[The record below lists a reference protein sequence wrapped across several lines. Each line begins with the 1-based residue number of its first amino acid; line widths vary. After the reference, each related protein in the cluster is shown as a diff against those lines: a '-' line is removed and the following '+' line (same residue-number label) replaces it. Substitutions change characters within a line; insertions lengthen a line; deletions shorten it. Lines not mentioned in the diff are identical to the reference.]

1 MIKIKTNKE
10 FVSYL
15 KTLLNRNTVYMWGEF
30 GRLVTNNTIDGKKKQ
45 YPSHY
50 DDTKVKYLKSLVGK
64 NYYAYDCAGLIKSYF
79 MSDYGNKKVSYIV
92 GYDKD
97 AYGITVG
104 NASEKGDI
112 STLPEEEGV
121 LLYMK
126 GHCGVYIGDGKVIE
140 CTSNQK
146 ISGIKYGKVCISN
159 LSARPWKTWT
169 KSKWLS
175 YVKDEPVIVKEDEI
189 KEEPKIEEPD
199 ISEPIVEP
207 EVKEPINNDN
217 EDVNK
222 DVTNKGDNTEIKED
236 KKTLFERIWQFILK
250 ILDLIKVKK

>member
-1 MIKIKTNKE
+1 
-10 FVSYL
+10 
-15 KTLLNRNTVYMWGEF
+15 MWGEF
-30 GRLVTNNTIDGKKKQ
+30 GRLVTNNTIDSKRKQ

-79 MSDYGNKKVSYIV
+79 MSDYGNKKVNYIAS
-92 GYDKD
+92 YDKD

-104 NASEKGDI
+104 TASEKGDI

-146 ISGIKYGKVCISN
+146 ISGIKYGKVCVSN

-175 YVKDEPVIVKEDEI
+175 YVKDEPEIIKEDVIKEAI
-189 KEEPKIEEPD
+189 PKEEPKIEELKEPGIVDNNEVKPD
-199 ISEPIVEP
+199 IPA
-207 EVKEPINNDN
+207 
-217 EDVNK
+217 
-222 DVTNKGDNTEIKED
+222 ED
-236 KKTLFERIWQFILK
+236 KNEVVKGKTKTLFEKIWHFILK
-250 ILDLIKVKK
+250 IFDLLKVKK

>member
-1 MIKIKTNKE
+1 
-10 FVSYL
+10 
-15 KTLLNRNTVYMWGEF
+15 MWGEF
-30 GRLVTNNTIDGKKKQ
+30 GRLVTNNTIDGKKRQ

-50 DDTKVKYLKSLVGK
+50 DDAKVKYLKCLVGK
-64 NYYAYDCAGLIKSYF
+64 DYYAYDCAGLIKSYF
-79 MSDYGNKKVSYIV
+79 MSDYGNKKVSYIA

-97 AYGITVG
+97 AYGITVS

-126 GHCGVYIGDGKVIE
+126 GHCGVYIGEGKVIE

-175 YVKDEPVIVKEDEI
+175 YMKDEPEIIKEDEI
-189 KEEPKIEEPD
+189 KDEPKIEEPKA
-199 ISEPIVEP
+199 P
-207 EVKEPINNDN
+207 EVTDN
-217 EDVNK
+217 IEVKPDIPVDDKKEDV
-222 DVTNKGDNTEIKED
+222 KEET
-236 KKTLFERIWQFILK
+236 KTLFEKIWEFVLK
-250 ILDLIKVKK
+250 ILDLLKVKK

>member
-1 MIKIKTNKE
+1 
-10 FVSYL
+10 
-15 KTLLNRNTVYMWGEF
+15 MWGEF

-79 MSDYGNKKVSYIV
+79 MSDYGNKKVSYIA

-97 AYGITVG
+97 AYEITVG
-104 NASEKGDI
+104 TASEKGDI
-112 STLPEEEGV
+112 SVLPEEEGV

-159 LSARPWKTWT
+159 LSARSWKTWT

-175 YVKDEPVIVKEDEI
+175 YVKNEPEIVKEDEI
-189 KEEPKIEEPD
+189 KEEPKIEEPKTLEVYDNKEVKPD
-199 ISEPIVEP
+199 ITVEDKKE
-207 EVKEPINNDN
+207 EVKE
-217 EDVNK
+217 E
-222 DVTNKGDNTEIKED
+222 T
-236 KKTLFERIWQFILK
+236 KTLFEKIWEFILK
-250 ILDLIKVKK
+250 ILGLLKVKK

>member
-1 MIKIKTNKE
+1 M
-10 FVSYL
+10 SYL
-15 KTLLNRNTVYMWGEF
+15 KTLLDRNTVYMWGEF

-79 MSDYGNKKVSYIV
+79 MSDYGNKKVNYIV
-92 GYDKD
+92 SYDKD

-104 NASEKGDI
+104 TASEKDDI
-112 STLPEEEGV
+112 STLPEMEGL

-126 GHCGVYIGDGKVIE
+126 GHCGVYIGNGKVIE
-140 CTSNQK
+140 CTSNQG
-146 ISGIKYGKVCISN
+146 ISGIKYGKVCVSN

-175 YVKDEPVIVKEDEI
+175 YITDEPIIDKEDEEV
-189 KEEPKIEEPD
+189 KEEPKIEEPKIEEPVNTDSVDGKTD
-199 ISEPIVEP
+199 ISS
-207 EVKEPINNDN
+207 
-217 EDVNK
+217 
-222 DVTNKGDNTEIKED
+222 ED
-236 KKTLFERIWQFILK
+236 KTDAEKNDAKNLYGKVWQFILK
-250 ILDLIKVKK
+250 IINLLKSRK

>member
-1 MIKIKTNKE
+1 
-10 FVSYL
+10 
-15 KTLLNRNTVYMWGEF
+15 MWGEF

-79 MSDYGNKKVSYIV
+79 MSDYGNKKVNYIV
-92 GYDKD
+92 SYDKD

-104 NASEKGDI
+104 TASEKGDI

-175 YVKDEPVIVKEDEI
+175 YIKDEPEIIKDDEI
-189 KEEPKIEEPD
+189 KDEPKIEEPKAPEVTDNIKVKPD
-199 ISEPIVEP
+199 ISSDDKKED
-207 EVKEPINNDN
+207 VKE
-217 EDVNK
+217 E
-222 DVTNKGDNTEIKED
+222 T
-236 KKTLFERIWQFILK
+236 KTLFEKILEFILK
-250 ILDLIKVKK
+250 ILDLLKVKK

>member
-1 MIKIKTNKE
+1 
-10 FVSYL
+10 
-15 KTLLNRNTVYMWGEF
+15 MWGEF

-79 MSDYGNKKVSYIV
+79 MSDFGNKKVSYIA

-104 NASEKGDI
+104 TASEKGDI

-175 YVKDEPVIVKEDEI
+175 YVKNEPEIVKEDEI
-189 KEEPKIEEPD
+189 KEEPKIEEPKAPEVTDNIEAKPD
-199 ISEPIVEP
+199 ISSDDKKED
-207 EVKEPINNDN
+207 VKE
-217 EDVNK
+217 E
-222 DVTNKGDNTEIKED
+222 T
-236 KKTLFERIWQFILK
+236 KTLFEKIWEFILK
-250 ILDLIKVKK
+250 ILGLFM

>member
-1 MIKIKTNKE
+1 
-10 FVSYL
+10 
-15 KTLLNRNTVYMWGEF
+15 MWGEF

-64 NYYAYDCAGLIKSYF
+64 DYYAYDCAGLIKSYF
-79 MSDYGNKKVSYIV
+79 MSDYGNKKVSYIAD
-92 GYDKD
+92 YDKD

-104 NASEKGDI
+104 TASEKGDI

-126 GHCGVYIGDGKVIE
+126 GHCGVYIGEGKVIE

-175 YVKDEPVIVKEDEI
+175 YIKDEPEIIKEDEI
-189 KEEPKIEEPD
+189 KDEPKIEEPKAPEVTDNIKVKPD
-199 ISEPIVEP
+199 ISSDDKKED
-207 EVKEPINNDN
+207 VKE
-217 EDVNK
+217 E
-222 DVTNKGDNTEIKED
+222 T
-236 KKTLFERIWQFILK
+236 KTLFEKIWEFILK
-250 ILDLIKVKK
+250 ILDLLKVKK

>member
-1 MIKIKTNKE
+1 
-10 FVSYL
+10 
-15 KTLLNRNTVYMWGEF
+15 MWGEF
-30 GRLVTNNTIDGKKKQ
+30 GRLVTNNTIDSKKKQ

-79 MSDYGNKKVSYIV
+79 MSDYGNKKVNYIV
-92 GYDKD
+92 SYDKD

-104 NASEKGDI
+104 TASEKGDI

-175 YVKDEPVIVKEDEI
+175 YVKNEPEIVKEDEI
-189 KEEPKIEEPD
+189 KEEVPKEEPKIEEP
-199 ISEPIVEP
+199 EPP
-207 EVKEPINNDN
+207 S
-217 EDVNK
+217 
-222 DVTNKGDNTEIKED
+222 
-236 KKTLFERIWQFILK
+236 
-250 ILDLIKVKK
+250 

>member
-1 MIKIKTNKE
+1 MPWKWEVIRIKTNKE

-79 MSDYGNKKVSYIV
+79 MSDYGNKKVNYIV
-92 GYDKD
+92 SYDKD

-104 NASEKGDI
+104 TASEKGDI
-112 STLPEEEGV
+112 SSLPEEEGV

-126 GHCGVYIGDGKVIE
+126 GHCGVYIGDGKVVE

-146 ISGIKYGKVCISN
+146 ISGVKYGKVCVSN
-159 LSARPWKTWT
+159 LSDRPWKTWT

-175 YVKDEPVIVKEDEI
+175 YVNDEPVIDKEEI
-189 KEEPKIEEPD
+189 KEEPKVEEPKIDDSKVQEPD
-199 ISEPIVEP
+199 ID
-207 EVKEPINNDN
+207 KKD
-217 EDVNK
+217 EDIK
-222 DVTNKGDNTEIKED
+222 PSVTED
-236 KKTLFERIWQFILK
+236 KIEENTKTLFEKIWAFILK
-250 ILDLIKVKK
+250 ILDLLKVKK

>member
-30 GRLVTNNTIDGKKKQ
+30 GRLVTNNTIDSKKKQ

-79 MSDYGNKKVSYIV
+79 MSDYGNKKVNYIV
-92 GYDKD
+92 SYDKD

-104 NASEKGDI
+104 TASEKGDI

-175 YVKDEPVIVKEDEI
+175 YVKNEPEIVKEDEI
-189 KEEPKIEEPD
+189 KEEVPKEEPKIEEPKTLEGTDNKEVKPD
-199 ISEPIVEP
+199 IPVEDKKE
-207 EVKEPINNDN
+207 EVKE
-217 EDVNK
+217 E
-222 DVTNKGDNTEIKED
+222 T
-236 KKTLFERIWQFILK
+236 KTLFEKIWEFILK
-250 ILDLIKVKK
+250 ILDLFM

>member
-79 MSDYGNKKVSYIV
+79 MSDYGNKKVNYIV
-92 GYDKD
+92 SYDKD

-104 NASEKGDI
+104 TASEKGDI

-146 ISGIKYGKVCISN
+146 ISGIKYGKVCIGR
-159 LSARPWKTWT
+159 LGLK
-169 KSKWLS
+169 
-175 YVKDEPVIVKEDEI
+175 
-189 KEEPKIEEPD
+189 
-199 ISEPIVEP
+199 
-207 EVKEPINNDN
+207 
-217 EDVNK
+217 VN
-222 DVTNKGDNTEIKED
+222 GY
-236 KKTLFERIWQFILK
+236 LM
-250 ILDLIKVKK
+250 

>member
-1 MIKIKTNKE
+1 
-10 FVSYL
+10 
-15 KTLLNRNTVYMWGEF
+15 MWGEF

-64 NYYAYDCAGLIKSYF
+64 DYYAYDCAGLIKSYF
-79 MSDYGNKKVSYIV
+79 MSDYGNKKVSYIA

-126 GHCGVYIGDGKVIE
+126 GHCGVYIGEGKVIE

-175 YVKDEPVIVKEDEI
+175 YIKDEPEIIKDDEI
-189 KEEPKIEEPD
+189 KDEPKIEEPKAPEVTDNIKVKPD
-199 ISEPIVEP
+199 ISSDDKKED
-207 EVKEPINNDN
+207 VKE
-217 EDVNK
+217 E
-222 DVTNKGDNTEIKED
+222 T
-236 KKTLFERIWQFILK
+236 KTLFEKILEFILK
-250 ILDLIKVKK
+250 ILDLLKVKK

>member
-1 MIKIKTNKE
+1 MIRIKTNKE

-15 KTLLNRNTVYMWGEF
+15 KTLLDRNTVYMWGEF

-50 DDTKVKYLKSLVGK
+50 DDTKVKYLKNLVGK

-79 MSDYGNKKVSYIV
+79 MSDYGNKKVNYIV

-104 NASEKGDI
+104 TASEKGNI
-112 STLPEEEGV
+112 STLPEMEGV

-126 GHCGVYIGDGKVIE
+126 GHCGVYIGNEKVIE

-146 ISGIKYGKVCISN
+146 VSGIKYGKVCVSN

-175 YVKDEPVIVKEDEI
+175 YITSEPITDKKEEEI
-189 KEEPKIEEPD
+189 KEEPKIEEPVDTDVVDVKTD
-199 ISEPIVEP
+199 IPSQDKTD
-207 EVKEPINNDN
+207 EVKDA
-217 EDVNK
+217 
-222 DVTNKGDNTEIKED
+222 TA
-236 KKTLFERIWQFILK
+236 TLFEKIWQFILK
-250 ILDLIKVKK
+250 IINLLKSKK

>member
-1 MIKIKTNKE
+1 
-10 FVSYL
+10 
-15 KTLLNRNTVYMWGEF
+15 MWGEF
-30 GRLVTNNTIDGKKKQ
+30 GRLVTNNTIDGKKRQ

-64 NYYAYDCAGLIKSYF
+64 DYYAYDCAGLIKSYF
-79 MSDYGNKKVSYIV
+79 MSDYGNKKVSYIA

-126 GHCGVYIGDGKVIE
+126 GHCGVYIGEGKVIE

-175 YVKDEPVIVKEDEI
+175 YMKDEPEIIKEDEI
-189 KEEPKIEEPD
+189 KDEPKIEEPKAPEVTDNKEVKPD
-199 ISEPIVEP
+199 IPVEDKKE
-207 EVKEPINNDN
+207 EVKE
-217 EDVNK
+217 ETK
-222 DVTNKGDNTEIKED
+222 S
-236 KKTLFERIWQFILK
+236 LFEKIWEFILK
-250 ILDLIKVKK
+250 IFDLLKVKK

>member
-1 MIKIKTNKE
+1 
-10 FVSYL
+10 
-15 KTLLNRNTVYMWGEF
+15 MWGEF

-64 NYYAYDCAGLIKSYF
+64 DYYAYDCAGLIKSYF

-146 ISGIKYGKVCISN
+146 ISGIKYGKVCKSN

-175 YVKDEPVIVKEDEI
+175 YIKDEPEIIKEDEI
-189 KEEPKIEEPD
+189 KDETKIEEPKAPEVTDNIEAKPD
-199 ISEPIVEP
+199 ISSDDKKE
-207 EVKEPINNDN
+207 EVKE
-217 EDVNK
+217 E
-222 DVTNKGDNTEIKED
+222 T
-236 KKTLFERIWQFILK
+236 KTLFEKIWEFVLK
-250 ILDLIKVKK
+250 ILDLLKVKK

>member
-1 MIKIKTNKE
+1 
-10 FVSYL
+10 
-15 KTLLNRNTVYMWGEF
+15 MWGEF

-79 MSDYGNKKVSYIV
+79 MSDYGNKKVSYIAD
-92 GYDKD
+92 YDKD
-97 AYGITVG
+97 AYGITIG

-126 GHCGVYIGDGKVIE
+126 GHCGVYIGEGKVIE

-175 YVKDEPVIVKEDEI
+175 YMKDEPEIIKEDEI
-189 KEEPKIEEPD
+189 KDEPKIEEPKA
-199 ISEPIVEP
+199 P
-207 EVKEPINNDN
+207 EVSDN
-217 EDVNK
+217 IEVKPDIPV
-222 DVTNKGDNTEIKED
+222 ED
-236 KKTLFERIWQFILK
+236 KKEEVTEKTKSLFEKIWEFVLK
-250 ILDLIKVKK
+250 ILDLLKVKK

>member
-1 MIKIKTNKE
+1 
-10 FVSYL
+10 
-15 KTLLNRNTVYMWGEF
+15 MWGEF
-30 GRLVTNNTIDGKKKQ
+30 GRLVTNNTIDGKKRQ

-64 NYYAYDCAGLIKSYF
+64 DYYAYDCAGLIKSYF
-79 MSDYGNKKVSYIV
+79 MSDYGNKKVSYIAD
-92 GYDKD
+92 YDKD
-97 AYGITVG
+97 AYGITIG

-126 GHCGVYIGDGKVIE
+126 GHCGVYIGEGKVIE

-175 YVKDEPVIVKEDEI
+175 YMKDEPEIIKEDEI
-189 KEEPKIEEPD
+189 KDEPKIEEPKA
-199 ISEPIVEP
+199 P
-207 EVKEPINNDN
+207 EVSDN
-217 EDVNK
+217 IEVKPDIPV
-222 DVTNKGDNTEIKED
+222 ED
-236 KKTLFERIWQFILK
+236 KKEEVTEKTKSLFEKIWEFVLK
-250 ILDLIKVKK
+250 ILDLLKVKK

>member
-15 KTLLNRNTVYMWGEF
+15 KTLLDRNTVYMWGEF
-30 GRLVTNNTIDGKKKQ
+30 GRLVTNNTIDSKRKQ

-79 MSDYGNKKVSYIV
+79 MSDYGNKKVNYIAS
-92 GYDKD
+92 YDKD

-104 NASEKGDI
+104 TASEKGDI

-146 ISGIKYGKVCISN
+146 ISGIKYGKVCVSN

-175 YVKDEPVIVKEDEI
+175 YVKDEPEIIKEDVIKEAI
-189 KEEPKIEEPD
+189 PKEEPKIEELKEPGIVDNNEVKPD
-199 ISEPIVEP
+199 IPA
-207 EVKEPINNDN
+207 
-217 EDVNK
+217 
-222 DVTNKGDNTEIKED
+222 ED
-236 KKTLFERIWQFILK
+236 KNEVVKGKTKTLFEKIWHFILK
-250 ILDLIKVKK
+250 IFDLLKVKK

>member
-1 MIKIKTNKE
+1 
-10 FVSYL
+10 
-15 KTLLNRNTVYMWGEF
+15 
-30 GRLVTNNTIDGKKKQ
+30 
-45 YPSHY
+45 
-50 DDTKVKYLKSLVGK
+50 
-64 NYYAYDCAGLIKSYF
+64 
-79 MSDYGNKKVSYIV
+79 MSDYGNKKVSYIA

-104 NASEKGDI
+104 TASEKGDI

-175 YVKDEPVIVKEDEI
+175 YVKNEPEIVKEDEI
-189 KEEPKIEEPD
+189 KEEPKIEEPKTLEVTDNKEVKPD
-199 ISEPIVEP
+199 IPVEDKKE
-207 EVKEPINNDN
+207 EVKE
-217 EDVNK
+217 E
-222 DVTNKGDNTEIKED
+222 T
-236 KKTLFERIWQFILK
+236 KTLFEKIWEFILK
-250 ILDLIKVKK
+250 ILDLLKVKK

>member
-15 KTLLNRNTVYMWGEF
+15 KTLLDRNTVYMWGEF
-30 GRLVTNNTIDGKKKQ
+30 GRLVTNNTIDSKRKQ

-79 MSDYGNKKVSYIV
+79 MSDYGNKKVNYIAS
-92 GYDKD
+92 YDKD

-104 NASEKGDI
+104 TASEKGNI

-146 ISGIKYGKVCISN
+146 ISRIKYGKVCVSN

-169 KSKWLS
+169 RSKWLS
-175 YVKDEPVIVKEDEI
+175 YVKDEPEIIKEDEI
-189 KEEPKIEEPD
+189 KEDIPKEEPKIEEP
-199 ISEPIVEP
+199 
-207 EVKEPINNDN
+207 KEPGIVDNNEVMPDIPAEDKN
-217 EDVNK
+217 EDV
-222 DVTNKGDNTEIKED
+222 KGKI
-236 KKTLFERIWQFILK
+236 KTLFEKIWHFILK
-250 ILDLIKVKK
+250 ILDLLKVKK

>member
-1 MIKIKTNKE
+1 
-10 FVSYL
+10 
-15 KTLLNRNTVYMWGEF
+15 MWGEF

-64 NYYAYDCAGLIKSYF
+64 DYYAYDCAGLIKSYF
-79 MSDYGNKKVSYIV
+79 MSDYGNKKVSYIA

-126 GHCGVYIGDGKVIE
+126 GHCGVYIGEGKVIE

-175 YVKDEPVIVKEDEI
+175 YVKDEPEIIKDDEI
-189 KEEPKIEEPD
+189 KDEPKIEEPKA
-199 ISEPIVEP
+199 P
-207 EVKEPINNDN
+207 EVTDN
-217 EDVNK
+217 IEVKPNIP
-222 DVTNKGDNTEIKED
+222 VED
-236 KKTLFERIWQFILK
+236 KKEEVTEKTKSLFEKIWEFVLK
-250 ILDLIKVKK
+250 ILDLLKVKK

>member
-1 MIKIKTNKE
+1 M
-10 FVSYL
+10 SYL
-15 KTLLNRNTVYMWGEF
+15 KTLLDRNTVYMWGEF

-79 MSDYGNKKVSYIV
+79 MSDYGNKKVNYIV
-92 GYDKD
+92 SYDKD

-104 NASEKGDI
+104 TASEKDDI
-112 STLPEEEGV
+112 STLPEMEGV

-126 GHCGVYIGDGKVIE
+126 GHCGVYIGNGKVIE
-140 CTSNQK
+140 CTSNQW
-146 ISGIKYGKVCISN
+146 ISGIKYGKVCVSN

-175 YVKDEPVIVKEDEI
+175 YITDEPIIDKEDEEVKDEPKI
-189 KEEPKIEEPD
+189 EEPKIEEPVNTDSVDGKTD
-199 ISEPIVEP
+199 IPS
-207 EVKEPINNDN
+207 
-217 EDVNK
+217 
-222 DVTNKGDNTEIKED
+222 ED
-236 KKTLFERIWQFILK
+236 KTDAEKNDVKNLFEKVWQFILK
-250 ILDLIKVKK
+250 IINLLKSRK